1 MDNKAILQNRKNRVI
16 ATILGYK
23 ETEIDQFLPP
33 EMQVA
38 LRKKILDQVNDL
50 TNLALDLITP
60 ESVMLNE
67 VYLEKIDQ
75 MYERLGDLDDGG

>member
-23 ETEIDQFLPP
+23 ESEIDQFLPP
-33 EMQVA
+33 EMLLA
-38 LRKKILDQVNDL
+38 LRKMILDQVNDL